1 MTRPDQDRTVL
12 DPRWED
18 ELRAGLEADGGQGS
32 VERELEVLHALRH
45 ARAPE
50 PIDESRMDALW
61 SEIEAQAYPS
71 ARGTSWW
78 RRRWWVAVVP
88 AATAAAVLLFV
99 VRPAE
104 RSDGEADGTIA
115 RDAARDE
122 VEFDTAAAPASARRQ
137 GPAASAAA
145 SPAEESAPSA
155 RASGARAPSIYE
167 EQFAA
172 LAPRSRA
179 VVTGAVEDGRGKLR
193 AELIA
198 DARLAAVPDVD
209 LQTPTTPSDDRPRSR
224 AAGSSSGAGRS
235 DTLRP
240 AEADVGPT
248 TEVDTE
254 ADSDARSK
262 AGGGR

>member
-32 VERELEVLHALRH
+32 VERELEVLHVLRH
-45 ARAPE
+45 TRAPE
-50 PIDESRMDALW
+50 PIDESRLDALW
-61 SEIEAQAYPS
+61 GEIEAQAYPS
-71 ARGTSWW
+71 AHGTSWW

-99 VRPAE
+99 TSPSE
-104 RSDGEADGTIA
+104 RSGGTAGGTIA
-115 RDAARDE
+115 RSEEANELSA
-122 VEFDTAAAPASARRQ
+122 TSGAAPARAREQ
-137 GPAASAAA
+137 ADSAA
-145 SPAEESAPSA
+145 PADGSA
-155 RASGARAPSIYE
+155 RAERSAGAQVSSIYE

-179 VVTGAVEDGRGKLR
+179 VVTGAVEDGRSKLR

-198 DARLAAVPDVD
+198 DARLAGIPDAD
-209 LQTPTTPSDDRPRSR
+209 PEAPSTRSDEGPRSR
-224 AAGSSSGAGRS
+224 TAGASSGASGSEAR
-235 DTLRP
+235 RP
-240 AEADVGPT
+240 AEADAAT
-248 TEVDTE
+248 NAETN
-254 ADSDARSK
+254 ADSEARPK